1 MPHIASKTKD
11 RISEQILAHLYTKAP
26 EPQYTASIAR
36 ELARDEEFI
45 KSLLLTLEQR
55 KLVVKI
61 TKNAAGY
68 DFIRRQRWRLTNNA
82 FDAYK
87 RMQLP
92 SKSSSKEQNL

>member
-26 EPQYTASIAR
+26 EPQYTSSIAQ

-45 KSLLLTLEQR
+45 KSLLLSLEKQ
-55 KLVVKI
+55 KLVIKI

-68 DFIRRQRWRLTNNA
+68 DFVRRQRWRLSNNA

-87 RMQLP
+87 RIQSPKLTYP
-92 SKSSSKEQNL
+92 ERDL